1 MIEHPASAPYAA
13 NSTPPNAAALS
24 AVAERV
30 LAVVPLVMREI
41 RSEMRGD
48 TPDDLTVPSFRM
60 LIYVRKHPGCSVSA
74 VAAHLGVTLPTA
86 SVAVDKLLTL
96 GYLSVDDAQAA
107 ASAKP
112 RRRAL
117 RLSPRGTQTVARAM
131 RSTTQAFAQ
140 RLHGVEAEALP
151 ALLDALATLERHLC
165 APDPTP
171 AGRG

>member
-1 MIEHPASAPYAA
+1 
-13 NSTPPNAAALS
+13 
-24 AVAERV
+24 VAERV

-41 RSEMRGD
+41 RSEMRRD
-48 TPDDLTVPSFRM
+48 TPDDLSVPLFRM
-60 LIYVRKHPGCSVSA
+60 LIYVRKSPGCSVSA

-86 SVAVDKLLTL
+86 SVAVDKLLAL
-96 GYLSVDDAQAA
+96 GYLSVDDAQVP
-107 ASAKP
+107 ASAKL

-117 RLSPRGTQTVARAM
+117 RLSPRGAQTVARAM

-151 ALLDALATLERHLC
+151 ALLDALATLELHLC